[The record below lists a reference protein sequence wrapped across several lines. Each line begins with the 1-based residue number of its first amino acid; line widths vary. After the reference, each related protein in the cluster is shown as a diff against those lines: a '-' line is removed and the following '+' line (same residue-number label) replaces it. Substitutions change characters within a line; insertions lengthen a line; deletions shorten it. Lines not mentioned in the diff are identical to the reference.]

1 MMKLY
6 LPLAIFLRKL
16 EIWGTDWAL
25 VFSSQVSAGEIIF
38 YPIRTEIRSEGYE
51 SLICKPWLFCWNFTS
66 RSFNLFGIYFPH
78 YFKYCYVL
86 PLLGGRGYSDNSWF
100 IHKPNSYRNI
110 FYYCHNYYNLFH
122 IGNCFSLSF

>member
-6 LPLAIFLRKL
+6 LPLAIFFWGNLKL
-16 EIWGTDWAL
+16 GGLTETLAL
-25 VFSSQVSAGEIIF
+25 VFSSEVSAGEIIF
-38 YPIRTEIRSEGYE
+38 YPTRTEIRSEGHE
-51 SLICKPWLFCWNFTS
+51 SLICKPWLFCWNYTS

-110 FYYCHNYYNLFH
+110 DILL
-122 IGNCFSLSF
+122 LSQLL